1 MKKVIYSIAF
11 ASILIL
17 GACSNNKPDA
27 NNAEATP
34 AEKTADVYA
43 CPMKCSD
50 YKSDKPGKCPECE
63 MDLEKINP
71 S

>member
-27 NNAEATP
+27 NKAEAAPT
-34 AEKTADVYA
+34 EKSADVYA

-50 YKSDKPGKCPECE
+50 HKSDKPGKCPVCE
-63 MDLEKINP
+63 MDLEKVNP